1 MRAPVVE
8 FTEQGPL
15 TREYVSAPLPEP
27 PTATNWWEMPNV
39 ALAPL
44 TKEMLPWVAGE
55 IVNTGARLP
64 SKFDSITAAVTWYVP
79 ALVGAYDEL

>member
-1 MRAPVVE
+1 
-8 FTEQGPL
+8 
-15 TREYVSAPLPEP
+15 
-27 PTATNWWEMPNV
+27 MPNV

-55 IVNTGARLP
+55 IVKTGARLP
-64 SKFDSITAAVTWYVP
+64 SKFDSVTDAVTWYVP